1 MSRPTDEAGR
11 VALPD
16 ERAPA
21 PRETVLLPKQ
31 SYHCETV
38 LRREGEQI
46 FARSWLFV
54 GTAAEL
60 AENQSFV
67 TLDLPGIAVVVQNFR
82 GELRAF
88 QNVCTHRFNRIQT
101 QERGRRPLMCG
112 YHAWSFDQSGFPV
125 GRPRREQ
132 FPADTPEA
140 RERLC
145 LPRYRVETCGAFV
158 FVDVSGT
165 APPLDEYLG
174 GIADPLRAIGA
185 AIGGEIQF
193 GSVPHDCNWKL
204 LVENVLECYHCA
216 AVHPD
221 SFVDALGIG
230 HLPIRDVVLSG
241 GHSSCH
247 FPRREIKREHLRRK
261 ILSHLAG
268 RPYAHESFF
277 HIFVF
282 PNLFVSS
289 QEGLTFYIGQA
300 LPVDARRTV
309 LRTRVYEPNLALS
322 DGARARQ
329 DLLNQQTA
337 GIAGRLIAEDKVAL
351 EAVQRGVEVS
361 SKPGVLGADEVR
373 IAAFFDHY
381 RHRMA
386 SATAAEVPEALSGCR
401 SEG

>member
-1 MSRPTDEAGR
+1 MSWLTDEAGR
-11 VALPD
+11 TVPPD
-16 ERAPA
+16 ERAPKPGEA
-21 PRETVLLPKQ
+21 AILPKQ
-31 SYHCETV
+31 NYRCEAV
-38 LRREGEQI
+38 LRREAERV
-46 FARSWLFV
+46 FAGSWLFV

-60 AENQSFV
+60 AENHSFV

-112 YHAWSFDQSGFPV
+112 YHAWSFDRSGFPV
-125 GRPRREQ
+125 GRPKREQ
-132 FPADTPEA
+132 FPVDTPEA

-165 APPLDEYLG
+165 APPLDQYLG
-174 GIADPLRAIGA
+174 DIAAPLRAIGA

-193 GSVPHDCNWKL
+193 DSVSHDCNWKL

-221 SFVDALGIG
+221 TFVDGLGIG
-230 HLPIRDVVLSG
+230 HHPIREVVLSD

-261 ILSHLAG
+261 ILSHLAD
-268 RPYAHESFF
+268 RAYAHDSFF

-309 LRTRVYEPNLALS
+309 LRTRVYEPHLALS
-322 DGARARQ
+322 EGARARQ
-329 DLLNQQTA
+329 DMLNQQTV
-337 GIAGRLIAEDKVAL
+337 GIAGRVIAEDKVVL
-351 EAVQRGVEVS
+351 ESVQRGLEVS

-381 RHRMA
+381 RHRMV
-386 SATAAEVPEALSGCR
+386 SSHG
-401 SEG
+401 G